1 MTLANENYYSNETNR
16 EYMSVSQYKQFQ
28 KCEAAA
34 MAQIKGEWQIGD
46 HRARISDVT
55 EKRFNS
61 GNEGYEITLE
71 ISGYNSKLWFYL
83 VLDKSNPAQT
93 NQRIGEF
100 FNSFG
105 ITHPVL
111 GTGKQWIG
119 SVGAV
124 RVKHEDYQG
133 MTRAKVAFCI
143 SRSNQEK
150 LPMWKNGNGQAA
162 SANSPFTDTSVVPDD
177 LPFDM

>member
-1 MTLANENYYSNETNR
+1 MTLTNENYYSNETNR

-71 ISGYNSKLWFYL
+71 ISGYNSNNGVCKP
-83 VLDKSNPAQT
+83 VQANTAQKPM
-93 NQRIGEF
+93 R
-100 FNSFG
+100 
-105 ITHPVL
+105 
-111 GTGKQWIG
+111 
-119 SVGAV
+119 
-124 RVKHEDYQG
+124 RV
-133 MTRAKVAFCI
+133 MF
-143 SRSNQEK
+143 
-150 LPMWKNGNGQAA
+150 
-162 SANSPFTDTSVVPDD
+162 
-177 LPFDM
+177 